1 MDRKMRRAV
10 GTSSISI
17 PAETSRR
24 ETTSSSLPKY
34 KFHLGAC
41 SSSRTPASSR
51 RSAKSCVIVSVV
63 EGRGNARGEVG
74 LASMDALCSELS
86 LSQFIDTASYTRLR
100 IQLQVLD
107 PVEVIVPDTA
117 MDKSKSMTAVVE
129 IIENTFP
136 SAELTF
142 VARQHFSDMR
152 GVQLVQQLSTDES
165 SNITA
170 EVLQKYYCMAAAA
183 ALIKYVEHIQNV
195 LFAQSSLKITYEG
208 LSKVCFIDVNTMHSL
223 EIVGPPGHTRASSNR
238 SLYSVLENCLTGGG
252 VRMLRS
258 NLLQPSADVSV
269 INARCDAVDELLS
282 NQPKLERLRAII
294 SGAYEIQHLV
304 TLCCYLEKEA
314 DSIRSTEQKLS
325 QVLNLK
331 DTLNLIGPLR
341 KALDSSKS
349 TILKA
354 CYESLNDARFEEVR
368 KALNERLSS
377 KATMVEKSSFGVRN
391 RRCYAVRDGQN
402 NMIDLA
408 RRAYEEMLADVEEKA
423 KEETANLADAKLV
436 YTAQRGFHYSI
447 GIADPLIELRL
458 PSMFIQVV
466 RHRASISCTTREL
479 IKYNDR
485 IAVAVD
491 EIMVNSNAVVV
502 GLLSQIRASI
512 GYLYSVVEVISTID
526 FFASLAMYAMKTPTV
541 RPSFSEAN
549 ALVIRRGR
557 HPLLDIAIDDVIA
570 NDCYLSKE
578 SRIAII
584 TGPNMAGKT
593 TYLKQVCLLQV
604 LAQIGCFVPAEFA
617 AFPIITRIFSRM
629 GHNDNLTSNLSS
641 FAVEMSEMVPVLANA
656 NSSSLIVIDELARS
670 TSSEEGIGICYAVC
684 EELIKAEAFTL
695 FATHFLGL
703 SSLAANYVIVENYH
717 FSATTSVVRDENG
730 AETER
735 LSNTHRLF
743 KGPYK
748 GPLYGFH
755 LVELASFPHEV
766 VKEARKIATQLHSE
780 SEATSVIDDDSRHNR
795 NLLRLAHKLRS
806 MLPILEASEE
816 DACAKYFANL
826 RETFLESVSSEQGY
840 KCQL

>member
-1 MDRKMRRAV
+1 MRRAV

-208 LSKVCFIDVNTMHSL
+208 LSKVCFI
-223 EIVGPPGHTRASSNR
+223 GHTRASSNR

-584 TGPNMAGKT
+584 TGPNM
-593 TYLKQVCLLQV
+593 VC
-604 LAQIGCFVPAEFA
+604 
-617 AFPIITRIFSRM
+617 FPPKIFSFI
-629 GHNDNLTSNLSS
+629 HSILIAFN
-641 FAVEMSEMVPVLANA
+641 FA
-656 NSSSLIVIDELARS
+656 
-670 TSSEEGIGICYAVC
+670 
-684 EELIKAEAFTL
+684 
-695 FATHFLGL
+695 
-703 SSLAANYVIVENYH
+703 
-717 FSATTSVVRDENG
+717 
-730 AETER
+730 
-735 LSNTHRLF
+735 
-743 KGPYK
+743 
-748 GPLYGFH
+748 
-755 LVELASFPHEV
+755 
-766 VKEARKIATQLHSE
+766 QL
-780 SEATSVIDDDSRHNR
+780 
-795 NLLRLAHKLRS
+795 
-806 MLPILEASEE
+806 
-816 DACAKYFANL
+816 
-826 RETFLESVSSEQGY
+826 
-840 KCQL
+840 

>member
-1 MDRKMRRAV
+1 
-10 GTSSISI
+10 
-17 PAETSRR
+17 
-24 ETTSSSLPKY
+24 
-34 KFHLGAC
+34 
-41 SSSRTPASSR
+41 
-51 RSAKSCVIVSVV
+51 
-63 EGRGNARGEVG
+63 
-74 LASMDALCSELS
+74 MDALCSELS

-136 SAELTF
+136 GAELTF

-152 GVQLVQQLSTDES
+152 GAQLVQQLSTDES
-165 SNITA
+165 SNVTA

-183 ALIKYVEHIQNV
+183 ALIKYVEHVQNV
-195 LFAQSSLKITYEG
+195 LFAQSSLKITYEA
-208 LSKVCFIDVNTMHSL
+208 LSKVCFIDVNTMHNL
-223 EIVGPPGHTRASSNR
+223 EIVDRPGYARSSSNR
-238 SLYSVLENCLTGGG
+238 SLYSLLENCLTGGG

-269 INARCDAVDELLS
+269 INARCDAVEELLS
-282 NQPKLERLRAII
+282 DQSKLERLRAII
-294 SGAYEIQHLV
+294 SGAYEIQQLV

-314 DSIRSTEQKLS
+314 ESVRSAEQKLS

-349 TILKA
+349 TIFRT
-354 CYESLNDARFEEVR
+354 CYENLNDTRFEGVR

-377 KATMVEKSSFGVRN
+377 NATMVEKSSFGIRN

-408 RRAYEEMLADVEEKA
+408 RRAYEEMLADAEEKA

-447 GIADPLIELRL
+447 RVADPFTDLRL
-458 PSMFIQVV
+458 PSVFIQVV
-466 RHRASISCTTREL
+466 RHCASISCTTREL

-485 IAVAVD
+485 ITVAVN

-512 GYLYSVVEVISTID
+512 GCLYSVVEVISTID
-526 FFASLAMYAMKTPTV
+526 FLASLAIYAMKTSTV

-557 HPLLDIAIDDVIA
+557 HPLLDIAVDDVVA

-578 SRIAII
+578 SRMAII

-604 LAQIGCFVPAEFA
+604 LAQTGCFVPAEFA
-617 AFPIITRIFSRM
+617 AFPIVTRIFSRI
-629 GHNDNLTSNLSS
+629 GHNDNLTSNLST
-641 FAVEMSEMVPVLANA
+641 FAVEMSEMVPVLASA
-656 NSSSLIVIDELARS
+656 NSSSLVVIDELARS
-670 TSSEEGIGICYAVC
+670 TSFEEGIGICYAVC

-703 SSLAANYVIVENYH
+703 SSIATSYAVVENYH
-717 FSATTSVVRDENG
+717 FSATSSIVRDENG

-743 KGPYK
+743 KGPYR
-748 GPLYGFH
+748 GPLYGFD
-755 LVELASFPHEV
+755 LVELATFPREV
-766 VKEARKIATQLHSE
+766 VEEARKIATKLRSE
-780 SEATSVIDDDSRHNR
+780 SDATSIIGDDSRHDR
-795 NLLRLAHKLRS
+795 NLLRLANKLRS
-806 MLPILEASEE
+806 VLPILEASKE
-816 DACAKYFANL
+816 DACAKYFINL
-826 RETFLESVSSEQGY
+826 RETFLESISSEQRY
-840 KCQL
+840 